1 MHNFN
6 FKTFFYEVSK
16 EILDKSEKIKK
27 QKNIEKNINIDL
39 FWWYNKYTKM
49 QNPNWPQIPNHPYG
63 ILIIGRSKSGEAN
76 SLLNLIN
83 HQPDTD
89 KMYQLYA
96 KNPGDPKYQLLIDK
110 R

>member
-39 FWWYNKYTKM
+39 F
-49 QNPNWPQIPNHPYG
+49 
-63 ILIIGRSKSGEAN
+63 
-76 SLLNLIN
+76 
-83 HQPDTD
+83 
-89 KMYQLYA
+89 
-96 KNPGDPKYQLLIDK
+96 
-110 R
+110 